1 MIEEFNNKNLN
12 LSKNTEQSASLRLED
27 KIKLSNLNFSYNKEK
42 SVIKNL
48 NLEIKKNS
56 FTGIIGKSGTGKSTV
71 VDLIMGIIEPTSG
84 NIFVDDQNIKE
95 NIKGWQ
101 KNIGYVS
108 QSIFLLDESIKSN
121 IAFGVKE
128 GEIDNER
135 LNQALSDAQLSEFI
149 KNLPDGIDTIV
160 GEKGINL
167 SGGQIQ
173 RIGIARELYRKPS
186 VFILDEA
193 TSGLDIETEDEFLAS
208 LENLRNKLTVII
220 VSHRKNTL
228 KNCDKIIDIN

>member
-1 MIEEFNNKNLN
+1 M
-12 LSKNTEQSASLRLED
+12 
-27 KIKLSNLNFSYNKEK
+27 
-42 SVIKNL
+42 
-48 NLEIKKNS
+48 
-56 FTGIIGKSGTGKSTV
+56 GKSTV
-71 VDLIMGIIEPTSG
+71 VDLILGIIQPTSG
-84 NIFVDDQNIKE
+84 NIFVDDQNIKN

-128 GEIDNER
+128 NEINNEKII
-135 LNQALSDAQLSEFI
+135 QALRDAQLIEFI
-149 KNLPDGIDTIV
+149 KNLPEGIDTIV

-186 VFILDEA
+186 IFILDEA
-193 TSGLDIETEDEFLAS
+193 TSGLDIETENEFLES

-228 KNCDKIIDIN
+228 KNCEKIIDIN